1 MAKKIKIGRRLVVI
15 LIALL
20 ILIPCS
26 IWFLDMAR
34 TAGQG
39 RAELYYM
46 MADGRM
52 KPIERRISGQTQE
65 EILENTLLALKEGP
79 KADGASPSMPAR
91 LAVLSARLEGNTAVV
106 DLSEEYG
113 EMDSTA
119 ETICRSSIVWTL
131 TSLDFVENVRLEVD
145 SAPLCNEAGAE
156 YGLLNRQNILID
168 AEISADTTEYAIL
181 RLYFANAEGTDLA
194 VEERLVEVSANQAR
208 EKTILEL
215 LIAGPLE
222 DGHQKTIPVET
233 KIRDIT
239 TTGDGTCYVNLSQDF
254 IVRQNRTDAN
264 ERLAVYSIVNSLCE
278 LDSVDKVQFLFEG
291 EKLDD
296 HKGKIDFKTPFT
308 AVSSLKT
315 VELQ

>member
-1 MAKKIKIGRRLVVI
+1 MAKKIKTGRRLVVI

-34 TAGQG
+34 TAGRE

-65 EILENTLLALKEGP
+65 EILENTLLTLKEGP
-79 KADGASPSMPAR
+79 KADGASPSMPTG

-131 TSLDFVENVRLEVD
+131 TSLDFVENVQLEVD
-145 SAPLCNEAGAE
+145 SVPLCNEAGME

-215 LIAGPLE
+215 LIAGPSE
-222 DGHQKTIPVET
+222 DGHQKTIPAET
-233 KIRDIT
+233 KIRDVT

-254 IVRQNRTDAN
+254 VQRQNRTDAN

-296 HKGKIDFKTPFT
+296 HRGKIDFKTPFT